1 MARNRAGDCTGLCP
15 FPPNVTQAFG
25 DDSDESSSSE
35 EDEER
40 QDQEWSGCD
49 RNDGPSTNTTAAD
62 SIVVDNNED
71 ITTASPTTCSQETIS
86 AAKKETRPAAVSTFK
101 SGGSAT
107 VADTST
113 KAQKVEEVQDDDE
126 YLDSIISQLATE
138 AAAGGG
144 GLSAADP
151 RGASSPLA
159 KFLRCDARCL
169 KLDVELRRMFGA
181 GVGGGGGDR
190 DNAGAAGGGRARRTR
205 RGMVVRGGN
214 VPASLAL
221 KRLVIS
227 APKEDWPK
235 PPSLVGGGLGMS
247 RCAPPKYLPQWQLEA
262 HQGAEW
268 FVFERS
274 ESLEQLQVWID
285 LRFSRTGAFRA
296 NVFCGSRARNVQQ
309 GSEMYHRL
317 VLPVLR

>member
-1 MARNRAGDCTGLCP
+1 MP
-15 FPPNVTQAFG
+15 FSPNVTQAFG

-49 RNDGPSTNTTAAD
+49 RNDGPSTNTTAGD
-62 SIVVDNNED
+62 SVVVDNDED
-71 ITTASPTTCSQETIS
+71 ITTASPTTCSQEPLS
-86 AAKKETRPAAVSTFK
+86 ATKKERRPAPVSTFK

-126 YLDSIISQLATE
+126 YLDKIISQLATE

-144 GLSAADP
+144 GLSAADLP

-190 DNAGAAGGGRARRTR
+190 ENAGAAGGGRARRTR
-205 RGMVVRGGN
+205 RGMVVRGSN

-274 ESLEQLQVWID
+274 ESLEQLQVWMD
-285 LRFSRTGAFRA
+285 LRFSRTDAFRA
-296 NVFCGSRARNVQQ
+296 YVFCGSSTRNVQH
-309 GSEMYHRL
+309 GTEMYHRL
-317 VLPVLR
+317 VLLVLR